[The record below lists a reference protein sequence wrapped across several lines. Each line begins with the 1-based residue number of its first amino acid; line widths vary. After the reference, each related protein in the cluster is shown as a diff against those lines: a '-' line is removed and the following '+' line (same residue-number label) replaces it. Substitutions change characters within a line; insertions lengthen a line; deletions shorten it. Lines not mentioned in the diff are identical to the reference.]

1 MTKKEQKYKNVDIYI
16 SVCKRYNKDIIKIL
30 NSREWCFLKTKMS
43 EKQKIKTKTNRRLNA
58 ELSLL
63 TIPGI
68 LLLIVFCYIPMFGI
82 IIAFK
87 DYNMAKGILKSS
99 WNGLD
104 NFKFF
109 FESMDA
115 VRIIRNTI
123 GYGAVFIVL
132 GMVCQ
137 VILALILFEVTNKKA
152 LKAYQTVMILPNFLS
167 WVIVGYISYVFLSP
181 ESGIL
186 NSLIIALGGEKIKWY
201 SDPKYWPFILTAIN
215 IWKGIGMG
223 SIYYYASLMGIDASI
238 FEAAEIDGA
247 NKIQKIKYVSLPSL
261 VPIVVIMLIM
271 NIGNIIRG
279 DFGLFYQIPRDVGLL
294 YPATDIIETYV
305 FRGLRSGNMA
315 QSTAV
320 GLFQS
325 VVGFVLV
332 VSTNFIVKKI
342 NPENSLF

>member
-1 MTKKEQKYKNVDIYI
+1 MRTQTSLEQKPKKE
-16 SVCKRYNKDIIKIL
+16 KIL
-30 NSREWCFLKTKMS
+30 NK
-43 EKQKIKTKTNRRLNA
+43 RLNA

-63 TIPGI
+63 TIPGV

-82 IIAFK
+82 VIAFK
-87 DYNMAKGILKSS
+87 DYNMSKGILGSA
-99 WNGLD
+99 WNGFN

-123 GYGAVFIVL
+123 GYGVLFITI

-137 VILALILFEVTNKKA
+137 VVLALVLFEVTNKKA
-152 LKAYQTVMILPNFLS
+152 LKAYQTIMILPNFLS

-181 ESGIL
+181 ESGVL
-186 NSLIIALGGEKIKWY
+186 NEIVTFFGGEKIKWY
-201 SDPKYWPFILTAIN
+201 SDPKYWPYILTIVN
-215 IWKGIGMG
+215 TWKGVGIG

-247 NKIQKIKYVSLPSL
+247 NKLQKIRYISIPSL
-261 VPIVVIMLIM
+261 VPIIVIMLIM
-271 NIGNIIRG
+271 SIGGVIRG

-305 FRGLRSGNMA
+305 FRGLRGGSMA
-315 QSTAV
+315 ISTAV

-325 VVGFVLV
+325 VVGLILV
-332 VSTNFIVKKI
+332 TLTNFIVRKI